1 MKSRPIVPARIEWA
15 DDGTPCAPD
24 FGDVYH
30 ARVGARVQARH
41 VFLAGNGLPAR
52 WAGRRDFTI
61 AETGFGLGHNFLATW
76 QAWRDDPARPQRLHL
91 VSIEAHPPRRDD
103 LQRAHAGSD
112 SPDLAAQLVAAW
124 PPLVPGLHRLDF
136 EGGALRLLLAL
147 GDVRDLLPEL
157 VFAADA
163 FYLDGFAPALNP
175 AMWDP
180 RMLKAL
186 GRRAAPDATAA
197 TWSVARSL
205 RDGLAAAGFDWQRAP
220 GLGGKRETLRA
231 RHAPRHRHAHAAN
244 VPADDDRRA
253 VVVGAGLAGACTAAA
268 LAALGFEVTVL
279 DRHDQPAGGSSG
291 NPAGLFHATVHADD
305 GPHARLF
312 RAAALHTAR
321 LLDGLDP
328 GRVPQGRSG
337 LLRLEQA
344 LDVAAMRARVDRLG
358 LPAEFL
364 QALEAAEASRRA
376 GAPLAASAWFY
387 PGGGW
392 ASPGALVR
400 ERLAHPGIRFVGSC
414 NVQALQRAGG
424 HWQLLGTDGAVLASA
439 PQLVLAVAGQ
449 VNPLLASIGA
459 APFALTRSRGQVSH
473 FDPDADAATALRCAV
488 AGDGYALPLPGG
500 GLLCGATTA
509 ADDDD
514 AALRD
519 ADHRAN
525 FERLQRL
532 CGLQAP
538 ADPARWQGRVGWRV
552 QPADRLPLAGPLPA
566 LRIAAGTRLDQ
577 ARLLPREPGLHLA
590 CGFGAR
596 GITLAPLLGEL
607 VAARIAGTPLPLE
620 QSLVDA
626 VDPGRFLVRAARNAV
641 RSPAA

>member
-15 DDGTPCAPD
+15 DDGTPRAPD

-30 ARVGARVQARH
+30 ARIGARAQADH

-112 SPDLAAQLVAAW
+112 SPDLAAELVAAW

-136 EGGALRLLLAL
+136 EGGALRLLLAF
-147 GDVRDLLPEL
+147 GDVCDLLPEL

-175 AMWDP
+175 EMWDP
-180 RMLKAL
+180 RVLKAL

-205 RDGLAAAGFDWQRAP
+205 RDGLTAAGFDWQRAP

-231 RHAPRHRHAHAAN
+231 RYVPRHRHAHAAH
-244 VPADDDRRA
+244 VPGADDRRT

-268 LAALGFEVTVL
+268 LAALDFEVTVL
-279 DRHDQPAGGSSG
+279 DRHVQPAGGSSG

-328 GRVPQGRSG
+328 GRVPHGRTG

-344 LDVAAMRARVDRLG
+344 LDRAGMQARVDRLG
-358 LPAEFL
+358 LPADFV

-376 GAPLAASAWFY
+376 GVPLDVPAWFY

-392 ASPGALVR
+392 ASPGALVG
-400 ERLAHPGIRFVGSC
+400 ERLAHPGIRFVGGC

-424 HWQLLGTDGAVLASA
+424 HWQLLGADGAVLASA
-439 PQLVLAVAGQ
+439 PHLVLAVAGQ

-459 APFALTRSRGQVSH
+459 PPFVLTCSRGQVSH
-473 FDPDADAATALRCAV
+473 FDPDVDAATALRCAV

-525 FERLQRL
+525 FERLRRL

-538 ADPARWQGRVGWRV
+538 ADPARWRGRVGWRV

-566 LRIAAGTRLDQ
+566 LHLAAGTRLDQ

-596 GITLAPLLGEL
+596 GITLAPLLGDL

-626 VDPGRFLVRAARNAV
+626 VDPGRFVVRAARNAL